1 PAGRTH
7 AAPCRRE
14 PLAAAAARAG
24 QCRPL
29 PAAGQERA
37 GPLAGGSDDRAAQIP
52 GTAHMSTSEP
62 VNIRVLDR
70 EYTVGVAA
78 EERDSLMAAARV
90 RDGKM
95 REVRGANRMA
105 AVDRVAVLAAL
116 NFAHGLQQ
124 LRDETRQRDT
134 EVART
139 LAGLQLKLDALLR
152 DAG

>member
-1 PAGRTH
+1 PGRDRPAPCRRRPGRPAGRTH

-37 GPLAGGSDDRAAQIP
+37 GPLPGGSDDRAAQIP

-90 RDGKM
+90 LDGKM

-105 AVDRVAVLAAL
+105 
-116 NFAHGLQQ
+116 
-124 LRDETRQRDT
+124 
-134 EVART
+134 
-139 LAGLQLKLDALLR
+139 
-152 DAG
+152 